1 MNTKNNIFAF
11 LLDLCLV
18 DADFAVDEQKGYVFL
33 KNVFA
38 W

>member
-1 MNTKNNIFAF
+1 MNTKNNILVF

-18 DADFAVDEQKGYVFL
+18 DADFAVSDRKGYVL
-33 KNVFA
+33 KNVFT